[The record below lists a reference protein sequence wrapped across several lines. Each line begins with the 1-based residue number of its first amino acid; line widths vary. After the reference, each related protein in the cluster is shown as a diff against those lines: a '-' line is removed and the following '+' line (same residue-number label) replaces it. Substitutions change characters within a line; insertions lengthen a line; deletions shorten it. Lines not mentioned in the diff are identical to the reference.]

1 LWESRHGGTTIG
13 SRLEAAPINLE
24 SLADERPAQA
34 AQNASKDLGA
44 ETMALVEGRNIS
56 KSFGGIQALSEVDF
70 AVDAG
75 SIVGLIGPNGAGKT
89 TLFNTVA
96 GAFKPTSG
104 QVVFDGVDI
113 TGLPATAVC
122 RMGMARTFQVCRPFG
137 AMSCLENVM
146 VAAINR
152 RPGEPRAAIERLAR
166 EKLNFVGIPELEGVE
181 ARHLNVIQKK
191 RLELARALATEPKL
205 LLLDEVMGGLNTQ
218 EIQQAVAFIRS
229 LRDELGL
236 TVLWIEHVM
245 GAVMQAAERIIVLD
259 QGRVLMAG
267 TPQEVV
273 TDERVIQA
281 YLGE

>member
-1 LWESRHGGTTIG
+1 MGMT
-13 SRLEAAPINLE
+13 
-24 SLADERPAQA
+24 
-34 AQNASKDLGA
+34 
-44 ETMALVEGRNIS
+44 TMALLEGRKIS
-56 KSFGGIQALSEVDF
+56 KSFGGVQALSEVDF
-70 AVDAG
+70 NVDAG

-104 QVVFDGVDI
+104 QVLYDGTDI
-113 TGLPATAVC
+113 TGLPATTVC
-122 RMGMARTFQVCRPFG
+122 RMGMARTFQVTRPFG
-137 AMSCLENVM
+137 AMTCLENVM

-152 RPGEPRAAIERLAR
+152 RPGEPRTAIERLAR
-166 EKLNFVGIPELEGVE
+166 EKLDFVGIRELEGVE

-218 EIQQAVAFIRS
+218 EINQAVAFIRS
-229 LRDELGL
+229 LRDTLGL

-259 QGRVLMAG
+259 QGRVLTTGA
-267 TPQEVV
+267 PQEVV

-281 YLGE
+281 YLGD